1 MKILIYSPLFYPSV
15 GGIETVVSILADE
28 FVTLGH
34 EVKLISLTPT
44 TDTKSFTFEVI
55 RYPKPQKFLELMQ
68 WCEVYFQ
75 PTISLK
81 GIWPLLIFPKPWVVS
96 HNNWYT
102 RPNGRIAWQDSLKQ
116 FLLRFATGISVSQAI
131 ANHVHTPSTVI
142 NNPYQEDIFYEMPE
156 ISRHQELVFLG
167 RLVSDKGVDLLLDAV
182 ANLKHLGLFPKLT
195 IIGTGIEETRL
206 CEQAKKLEIA
216 EQVDFVGV
224 KFEQELTKL
233 LNAHKIMV
241 IPSRWQE
248 PFGIVALEGIACGC
262 VVVGSEQ
269 GGLKDA
275 IDSCGV
281 TFPNGDIQG
290 LTQILFNLLVDD
302 NKLLK
307 YRKKSELHLSKHKK
321 SLVAKAYIKV
331 FEKAIQK

>member
-15 GGIETVVSILADE
+15 GGIETVVTILAEE
-28 FVTLGH
+28 FVSLGH
-34 EVKLISLTPT
+34 EVKLICQTSA
-44 TDTKSFTFEVI
+44 TDGKSFPFEVI
-55 RYPKPQKFLELMQ
+55 RYPKPQKFLQLIQ

-102 RPNGRIAWQDSLKQ
+102 RPDGRIAWQDRLKQ

-131 ANHVHTPSTVI
+131 ANHVSTPSTVI

-156 ISRHQELVFLG
+156 VSRDRELVFLG
-167 RLVSDKGVDLLLDAV
+167 RLVSDKGVDLLLDSV
-182 ANLKHLGLFPKLT
+182 ANLKNLGLFPKLT

-206 CEQAKKLEIA
+206 RQQVKHLKIN
-216 EQVDFVGV
+216 EQVEFVGV
-224 KFEQELTKL
+224 KLEQELTKL

-262 VVVGSEQ
+262 VIVGSEQ

-275 IDSCGV
+275 INSCGI
-281 TFPNGDIQG
+281 TFPNGNIQV
-290 LTQILFNLLVDD
+290 LTQILYDLLSDD
-302 NKLLK
+302 NQLLK
-307 YRKKSELHLSKHKK
+307 FREKSELHLIKHKK

-331 FEKAIQK
+331 FERAVGQ